1 MTSKV
6 LHIMSGF
13 GGGISSFIW
22 NKAIAMDKEKI
33 IFDIMT
39 YDDCNFEFENDIAN
53 MGGKIFKIPNPKIVG
68 WKPFYKAVNEVMSH
82 SEMYEMVHSH
92 IPGYRA
98 IPFRLIAKKNGI
110 KRFIIHAHT
119 SSNPLIPEK
128 SIEKLNRKLNGLLA
142 TDKVS
147 CGIKS
152 SNYVFGEKYVKEK
165 RIMHIP
171 NSIDETLYFHNN
183 QNGLMKETFFDTTS
197 TDTII
202 IGHVGRFHEVKNHA
216 FMIQIMLQLKELNID
231 FLWLF
236 IGAGDLQ
243 EKVEKEIKK
252 NNLQN
257 NVKFLG
263 RRNDVYKF
271 YNLMDVFVLPSF
283 YEGFPTVAV
292 EAQAAGTPAILSESI
307 TKEADLGMGLVN
319 FYPINEESTSSWIE
333 SIVKAKTIE
342 IPTIKERKDKIEW
355 KKFSNSSSAK
365 LYEEFIFQKIKH
377 YEI

>member
-39 YDDCNFEFENDIAN
+39 YDDCSIEFENDIAN

-110 KRFIIHAHT
+110 NRFIIHAHT

-128 SIEKLNRKLNGLLA
+128 SMEKINRNLNGLLA
-142 TDKVS
+142 TEKVS
-147 CGIKS
+147 CGIKAS
-152 SNYVFGEKYVKEK
+152 SYVFGEKYVQEK
-165 RIMHIP
+165 KIMHIP

-183 QNGLMKETFFDTTS
+183 DDSPIKETFFETTS
-197 TDTII
+197 SDTII
-202 IGHVGRFHEVKNHA
+202 IGHVGRFHEVKNHD
-216 FMIQIMLQLKELNID
+216 FMIQIMLKLKELNID

-243 EKVEKEIKK
+243 ERVKKEIKK
-252 NNLQN
+252 NNLQDS
-257 NVKFLG
+257 VKFLG
-263 RRNDVYKF
+263 RRNDVYRF
-271 YNLMDVFVLPSF
+271 YSLMDVFVLPSF

-292 EAQAAGTPAILSESI
+292 EAQAAGTPVILSESI
-307 TKEADLGMGLVN
+307 TTEADLGMGLVG
-319 FYPINEESTSSWIE
+319 FCPINESTSSWIE
-333 SIVKAKTIE
+333 SILKAKTIE
-342 IPTIKERKDKIEW
+342 IPTIKERKEKIEL